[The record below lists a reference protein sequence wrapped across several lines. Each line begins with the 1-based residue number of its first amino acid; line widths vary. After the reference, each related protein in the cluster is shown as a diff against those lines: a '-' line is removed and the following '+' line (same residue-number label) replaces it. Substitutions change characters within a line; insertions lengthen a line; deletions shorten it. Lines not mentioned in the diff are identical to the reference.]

1 MSCSP
6 QGRCFHSFHKAID
19 EFKGQMNSGSMDDA
33 RVTGIEAGVPI
44 PVSRGQEIFLELP
57 ALGVSAHK
65 LVGAGSNAL

>member
-1 MSCSP
+1 
-6 QGRCFHSFHKAID
+6 
-19 EFKGQMNSGSMDDA
+19 MNSGSMDDA